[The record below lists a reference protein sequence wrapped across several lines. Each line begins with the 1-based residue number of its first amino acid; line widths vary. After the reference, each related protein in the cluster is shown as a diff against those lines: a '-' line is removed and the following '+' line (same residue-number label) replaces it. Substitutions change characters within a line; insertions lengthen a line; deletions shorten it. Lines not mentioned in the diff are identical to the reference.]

1 MLRKKTYIFIAL
13 IFLLA
18 FAGKS
23 MGWSLS
29 QIFQSSIQTEL
40 MAELE
45 TEQENRLTES
55 SPLEEVFESG
65 HSLQYFIQRPA
76 PASTLHSFAGDL
88 PVVFIDKNTPPP
100 NSL

>member
-1 MLRKKTYIFIAL
+1 MLRRKTLIFVAL
-13 IFLLA
+13 LFLLA

-23 MGWSLS
+23 MGWSFS

-40 MAELE
+40 IADLE
-45 TEQENRLTES
+45 TEQENRLHET

-65 HSLQYFIQRPA
+65 HTLQFFIQRPA
-76 PASTLHSFAGDL
+76 QKSALHGYAGDL

-100 NSL
+100 NS

>member
-1 MLRKKTYIFIAL
+1 MLRRKTLIFVAL
-13 IFLLA
+13 LFLLA

-23 MGWSLS
+23 MGWSFS

-40 MAELE
+40 IADLE
-45 TEQENRLTES
+45 TEQENRLNES

-65 HSLQYFIQRPA
+65 HTLQFFIQLPA
-76 PASTLHSFAGDL
+76 EKSVLHGYAGDL

-100 NSL
+100 NF